1 MSKVVVLYQSK
12 YGATQKYAQ
21 WLAAELACDLVETK
35 KADIDQIATY
45 DVIILGGGVYASGI
59 RGFSFLKR
67 HFSRLKKKKLAV
79 FAVGASPY
87 DEKMIDAFRAQ
98 KFKGELVNIPLYYFR
113 GAWNEDKMT
122 GLDRKLCGMLK
133 KMVAKKD
140 PTTYEPWEAA
150 LMEVDGNCDW
160 TAKEALKPLIDWVR
174 PEKDQFSDRKAE
186 NG

>member
-35 KADIDQIATY
+35 KANIDQIATY

-87 DEKMIDAFRAQ
+87 D
-98 KFKGELVNIPLYYFR
+98 
-113 GAWNEDKMT
+113 
-122 GLDRKLCGMLK
+122 
-133 KMVAKKD
+133 
-140 PTTYEPWEAA
+140 
-150 LMEVDGNCDW
+150 
-160 TAKEALKPLIDWVR
+160 
-174 PEKDQFSDRKAE
+174 
-186 NG
+186 

>member
-1 MSKVVVLYQSK
+1 MTEK
-12 YGATQKYAQ
+12 
-21 WLAAELACDLVETK
+21 
-35 KADIDQIATY
+35 
-45 DVIILGGGVYASGI
+45 II
-59 RGFSFLKR
+59 
-67 HFSRLKKKKLAV
+67 H
-79 FAVGASPY
+79 
-87 DEKMIDAFRAQ
+87 AFRAQ

-122 GLDRKLCGMLK
+122 GLDRKLCGMSK

-174 PEKDQFSDRKAE
+174 RRKRSIFRQKGGKWINAVYVCV
-186 NG
+186 GSIYLFYK